1 MLGSI
6 ETDSTEANAHQ
17 VSKVS
22 SDSLADIVSF
32 GVEIE
37 ETAEP
42 AIVKLEGIGPRAKTT
57 VAMEICSDVRY
68 SWEFI
73 SRLKACVV

>member
-6 ETDSTEANAHQ
+6 ETDSTETNAHQ
-17 VSKVS
+17 VSKVG
-22 SDSLADIVSF
+22 SDSLADIVRF
-32 GVEIE
+32 GIEIE

-57 VAMEICSDVRY
+57 VTVEICSDVRY
-68 SWEFI
+68 SGEFI
-73 SRLKACVV
+73 SRLQAGVV

>member
-6 ETDSTEANAHQ
+6 ETDSTETNAHQ
-17 VSKVS
+17 VSKVG

-32 GVEIE
+32 CIEIE
-37 ETAEP
+37 ETTKP

-73 SRLKACVV
+73 ARLKASVV